1 MNLSPQLVRDHE
13 FPERLARLLREY
25 NVPPQLISLD
35 LTESPQGDRVLA
47 LEVFA
52 KLRLMG
58 VGLALDNFGTG
69 YSSLTELH
77 EMPFNEVKIDGALI
91 NEVPHSPDTSIVV
104 RALIEFAHAL
114 GLRVCA
120 EAVDYLREVGC
131 DALQGRIV
139 SGPVGAH
146 EIEEMVASSALEH
159 LRDTE

>member
-1 MNLSPQLVRDHE
+1 
-13 FPERLARLLREY
+13 
-25 NVPPQLISLD
+25 
-35 LTESPQGDRVLA
+35 LA

-91 NEVPHSPDTSIVV
+91 GEVPHSPDASVVV
-104 RALIEFAHAL
+104 RALVQFAHAL

-120 EAVDYLREVGC
+120 EAVETAEAVEYLREVGC

-139 SGPVGAH
+139 SGPVGAR
-146 EIEEMVASSALEH
+146 EIEEMVASSMSSG
-159 LRDTE
+159 LRNTA